1 MNLNRMLF
9 ALAAV
14 SFCFLQLCRA
24 AEKKISQADLPPAV
38 QKAAQEQSKGATV
51 KGYSQ
56 DNENG
61 HVEYEIEM
69 IVNSHSKDVAFSP
82 DGKVLEVEKQVEMA
96 VPSASVQSGLK
107 HKAGKGSI
115 TKVESITKHGAIV
128 AYEAQVN
135 TMGKHSEI
143 QVGPDGKPL
152 DHEE

>member
-1 MNLNRMLF
+1 MNVNRKLF

-14 SFCFLQLCRA
+14 SICLAQLSRA
-24 AEKKISQADLPPAV
+24 AEKKISQANLPPAV
-38 QKAAQEQSKGATV
+38 QKAAQEHNKGATV

-61 HVEYEIEM
+61 QLEYEMEM
-69 IVNSHSKDVAFSP
+69 TVNGHSKDVAFSP
-82 DGKVLEVEKQVEMA
+82 DGSVLEVEEQAEMA
-96 VPSASVQSGLK
+96 ALPASVQSGLK
-107 HKAGKGSI
+107 NKADKGSI

-128 AYEAQVN
+128 AYEAQVR